1 MKNEDYSTS
10 DYNAKL
16 AQDYVDI
23 RAKVRGGVL
32 PLVARIPEIDKA
44 VSDYVLAQDDDFERK
59 KAKAVAEGR
68 KETSVPIQYRD
79 SVMLER
85 MADLLDYEYLTWSHH
100 DKMNIVENPILSDSQ
115 MRTRHHREMR
125 LSDVYTGVGD
135 ETIGRYRDHTTGEKR
150 RIYDYMTPER
160 DMSLI
165 PTAYLDLYDALDN
178 AGLTDRQRQTIDLIY
193 FEGMTQEDAAEE
205 MGVSRATL
213 RTNESRAFDKI
224 RKYKDI

>member
-1 MKNEDYSTS
+1 MTKEAT

-16 AQDYVDI
+16 AQDYADI
-23 RAKVRGGVL
+23 RAKVRGGML

-100 DKMNIVENPILSDSQ
+100 DKMN
-115 MRTRHHREMR
+115 
-125 LSDVYTGVGD
+125 
-135 ETIGRYRDHTTGEKR
+135 
-150 RIYDYMTPER
+150 
-160 DMSLI
+160 
-165 PTAYLDLYDALDN
+165 
-178 AGLTDRQRQTIDLIY
+178 
-193 FEGMTQEDAAEE
+193 
-205 MGVSRATL
+205 
-213 RTNESRAFDKI
+213 
-224 RKYKDI
+224 